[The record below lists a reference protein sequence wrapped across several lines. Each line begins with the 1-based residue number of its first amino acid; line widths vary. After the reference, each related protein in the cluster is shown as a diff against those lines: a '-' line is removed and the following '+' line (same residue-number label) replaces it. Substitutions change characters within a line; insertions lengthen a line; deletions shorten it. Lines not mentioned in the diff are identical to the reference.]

1 MTWDYNKM
9 EEFNMQ
15 QQITITN
22 LEQTCQEPKEQQ
34 VVAHIKFKKEKINF
48 NCPNLGLE
56 MSI

>member
-1 MTWDYNKM
+1 MGL
-9 EEFNMQ
+9 

-34 VVAHIKFKKEKINF
+34 VVAHIKFEKEKINS
-48 NCPNLGLE
+48 NYCPNLGLE